1 MEKELH
7 RIKEP
12 LESFTLEDLRA
23 VGFIEQDKNTKALIL
38 VKGQQS
44 LGIQSVRLGDHLGKN
59 LGRVLQITHKAI
71 LLQELH
77 QDDSG
82 AWFERKISLQV
93 ALDAT

>member
-1 MEKELH
+1 M
-7 RIKEP
+7 KEP
-12 LESFTLEDLRA
+12 LELFHLEDLRA
-23 VGFIEQDKNTKALIL
+23 VGFKQQESSSKALIL

-59 LGRVLQITHKAI
+59 FGRVLQITNNAV

-82 AWFERKISLQV
+82 AWIERKTSLQV
-93 ALDAT
+93 VTDAT